1 MDQRQADKA
10 LAQYMTPVRVIAL
23 GFSTTMI
30 VYVGVAALLIEVFA
44 FERILEV
51 PFYIAASI
59 AVLQLLVIL
68 AGYLVS
74 LSMRKPSSAAAPTGM
89 APPGAGTDVDEA
101 MQRYTKSL
109 LVAAGT
115 REFASVVGLVL
126 TLLTGNL
133 TWVLVLSGVALVS
146 MLIHW
151 PRRAA
156 VEDFLQQ
163 QGIGH

>member
-1 MDQRQADKA
+1 
-10 LAQYMTPVRVIAL
+10 
-23 GFSTTMI
+23 
-30 VYVGVAALLIEVFA
+30 
-44 FERILEV
+44 
-51 PFYIAASI
+51 
-59 AVLQLLVIL
+59 
-68 AGYLVS
+68 
-74 LSMRKPSSAAAPTGM
+74 M